1 MPSALFTAV
10 PLADW
15 AAIFMLVVAR
25 LSPVIILMP
34 GIGEQVVPIRIR
46 IQVLVAIAFLF
57 TASGLIEPVS
67 FNPFGSYLALMLGEA
82 LFGILLGISLR
93 VAIWVLSI
101 AGSVIAMAVGISQML
116 GVAMENESN
125 ALTANLLTM
134 AGAALLLS
142 ANFHVYAVASFI
154 DLYKDVPPGQVADF
168 DYAFVASNFFQAFN
182 LAILLAWPFIA
193 VNLLYN
199 ICLGFIN
206 KALPQLMVAFV
217 GAPFMVGAGIFLL
230 TVAIATLLLAWQS
243 RAPQLMGWM

>member
-1 MPSALFTAV
+1 MPEALFTAI

-15 AAIFMLVVAR
+15 AAMFVLVIAR

-34 GIGEQVVPIRIR
+34 GIGEQVIPVRVRLQI
-46 IQVLVAIAFLF
+46 LVGIAFVF
-57 TASGLIEPVS
+57 TASGLVAPVS
-67 FNPFGSYLALMLGEA
+67 FNPFGTYLALLLGEA

-93 VAIWVLSI
+93 VAIWVLAI
-101 AGSVIAMAVGISQML
+101 AGSVIAQSVGLTQIL
-116 GVAMENESN
+116 GVAMENESQ
-125 ALTANLLTM
+125 ALTSNMLTM

-154 DLYKDVPPGQVADF
+154 DLYKDIPPGQVADF
-168 DYAFVASNFFQAFN
+168 DYAFVAANFFQAFN
-182 LAILLAWPFIA
+182 FAILLAWPFIA

-217 GAPFMVGAGIFLL
+217 GAPFMVGAGILLL
-230 TVAIATLLLAWQS
+230 TVAIATLLLAWQA
-243 RAPQLMGWM
+243 RAPQLMGWI